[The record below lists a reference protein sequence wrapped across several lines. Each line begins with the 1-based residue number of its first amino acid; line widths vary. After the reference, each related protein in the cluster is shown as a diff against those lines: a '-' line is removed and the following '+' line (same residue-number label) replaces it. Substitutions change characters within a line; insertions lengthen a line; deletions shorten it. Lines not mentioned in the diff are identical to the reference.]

1 MYIPSSNMGN
11 FDLLGLKSVLVV
23 SQQVTMECYYFFCQ
37 YFVYLETGS
46 QVFFLLSRLFIKLR
60 GPRPTSVVPS
70 CHPYI
75 DGKGCHPLALRK
87 KAVTSSGKDEGTL
100 VSQVIILTDRM
111 SHFHVD
117 F

>member
-1 MYIPSSNMGN
+1 MDN
-11 FDLLGLKSVLVV
+11 FDLLGLKSVLIISRQV
-23 SQQVTMECYYFFCQ
+23 SVECYYFFCQ
-37 YFVYLETGS
+37 YFSYLQTDS

-60 GPRPTSVVPS
+60 GPSPVSVVPS
-70 CHPYI
+70 CHLYS
-75 DGKGCHPLALRK
+75 DGKSCHPLALRK